1 MKFERQQSKDAM
13 GKLKGGSGMSPKKV
27 LEGAKH
33 KETEAENYSMKGELA
48 ELREKLR
55 AED

>member
-1 MKFERQQSKDAM
+1 M